1 MTLREYAAALALGLL
16 VGAVVGGLVVA
27 VDVQPIESIDDALGD
42 DELAG
47 IEDGPRYG
55 ESPLATQTPADTGE
69 TQTATD
75 RQTTTA
81 AGDTQT
87 AADGGSTGANTPTP
101 TDTGGGQTAT
111 DTATQAAFAYQI
123 DEVTECGTTC
133 RTVTA
138 TVTNQ
143 QSTDADVTSETQI
156 YAGNTTA
163 DDARVFAETQELG
176 TVAAGGSV
184 TTSTD
189 VELSTTEAL
198 AVDNADGW
206 ITVVTVISDGD
217 DTVRTVERRQ
227 VL

>member
-1 MTLREYAAALALGLL
+1 VTLREYAAALALGLL

-27 VDVQPIESIDDALGD
+27 VDVQPVESIDDALGD

-55 ESPLATQTPADTGE
+55 ESPLATPTDTSE

-75 RQTTTA
+75 RQTATEPGGAETVTA
-81 AGDTQT
+81 AVDTRT
-87 AADGGSTGANTPTP
+87 TTNT
-101 TDTGGGQTAT
+101 DDRQTAT
-111 DTATQAAFAYQI
+111 GTATQAAFAHQI
-123 DEVTECGTTC
+123 DEVTECGATC

-143 QSTDADVTSETQI
+143 RSTDTDVTSETQI

-163 DDARVFAETQELG
+163 DDARVFAETRELE
-176 TVAAGGSV
+176 TVAAGDSV

-189 VELSTTEAL
+189 VDLSTTEAL
-198 AVDNADGW
+198 RVDNAGGW
-206 ITVVTVISDGD
+206 VTVVTVITDGD
-217 DTVRTVERRQ
+217 ETVRTVERRQ

>member
-55 ESPLATQTPADTGE
+55 ESPLGTATPTDTGE

-75 RQTTTA
+75 RQTTTEPGGTETA
-81 AGDTQT
+81 T
-87 AADGGSTGANTPTP
+87 AAAATRTT

-111 DTATQAAFAYQI
+111 GTTTATQAAFAYQI

-163 DDARVFAETQELG
+163 DDARVFNQTQELG
-176 TVAAGGSV
+176 TVGAGESV

>member
-27 VDVQPIESIDDALGD
+27 VDVQPVESIDDALGD

-55 ESPLATQTPADTGE
+55 ESPLATPTDTSE

-75 RQTTTA
+75 RQTATEPGGAETVTA
-81 AGDTQT
+81 AADTRTTTDAGSTQT
-87 AADGGSTGANTPTP
+87 TTGVTTN
-101 TDTGGGQTAT
+101 
-111 DTATQAAFAYQI
+111 QAALAYRI
-123 DEVTECGTTC
+123 DNVTECGATC

-143 QSTDADVTSETQI
+143 RSTDTDVTSETQI

-163 DDARVFAETQELG
+163 DDARVFAETRELE
-176 TVAAGGSV
+176 TVAAGDSV

-189 VELSTTEAL
+189 VDLSTTEAL
-198 AVDNADGW
+198 RVDDADGW
-206 ITVVTVISDGD
+206 VTVVTVITDGD
-217 DTVRTVERRQ
+217 ETVRTVERRQ

>member
-1 MTLREYAAALALGLL
+1 VTLREYAAALALGLL

-27 VDVQPIESIDDALGD
+27 VDVQPVESIDDALGD

-55 ESPLATQTPADTGE
+55 ESPLGTAAPTDTGE

-75 RQTTTA
+75 RQTATEPGGTETATA
-81 AGDTQT
+81 AADTRT
-87 AADGGSTGANTPTP
+87 T

-111 DTATQAAFAYQI
+111 GTTTATQAAFVYQI

-163 DDARVFAETQELG
+163 ADARVFAETRELG
-176 TVAAGGSV
+176 SVAAGGSV

-189 VELSTTEAL
+189 VELSTTEAF
-198 AVDNADGW
+198 AVQDADGW